1 MINHSGPMPTN
12 RWYQNLLLGKGESI
26 ISTLPIQIQAKNT
39 GLVFTDIVK
48 GSLVVGDRFV
58 ITPFLADWTYQT
70 NSIFTSKKV
79 KYLKYLSVTLLYTF
93 LTGTM
98 EIPLVSY
105 HEIIFIA

>member
-1 MINHSGPMPTN
+1 MFELSNLTIKFSKTN
-12 RWYQNLLLGKGESI
+12 KKKSFCHIEKTIYNIFTE
-26 ISTLPIQIQAKNT
+26 KNT

-79 KYLKYLSVTLLYTF
+79 KDLKDLSVTLLYTF